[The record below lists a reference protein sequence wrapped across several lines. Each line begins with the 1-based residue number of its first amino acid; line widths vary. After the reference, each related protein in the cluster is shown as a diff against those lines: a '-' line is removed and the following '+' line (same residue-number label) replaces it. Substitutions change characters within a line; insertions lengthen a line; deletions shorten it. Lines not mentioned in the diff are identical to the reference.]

1 MTLLEARGIS
11 KRFGGLVALHRVDL
25 SVESGE
31 ILGLIGPNGSGKT
44 TLFNV
49 INGIHPPEEGS
60 IRLEG
65 RDLVGRSPAAIC
77 RAGIGRTFQIVR
89 PFSNL
94 TACENVL
101 VGCLYGRGNS
111 MGLSAAREE
120 AQRWLAFTG
129 LADRAAL
136 PAKSLTLAQRKR
148 LEVARALATR
158 PKILL
163 LDEVM
168 AGLNPAETEQAMGLV
183 QRMRA
188 ELGMAIV
195 MVEHVMMAVMG
206 ISDRVLVLHHG
217 EKIAEGKPAEVAENP
232 LVIEAY
238 LGTSNATAGDG
249 LCNRR

>member
-1 MTLLEARGIS
+1 MALLEAHGIS
-11 KRFGGLVALHRVDL
+11 KRFGGLVALNRVDL
-25 SVESGE
+25 SVEPGE

-49 INGIHPPEEGS
+49 VSGIYPPGEGR

-65 RDLVGRSPAAIC
+65 RDLARLTPAAIC
-77 RAGIGRTFQIVR
+77 HAGIGRTFQIMR
-89 PFSNL
+89 PFPNL
-94 TACENVL
+94 TAWENVL

-111 MGLSAAREE
+111 TGMPAAREE
-120 AQRWLAFTG
+120 ARRWLAFTG
-129 LADRAAL
+129 LGDRAAM
-136 PAKSLTLAQRKR
+136 PAKNLTLAQRKR

-158 PKILL
+158 PKVLL

-168 AGLNPAETEQAMGLV
+168 AGLNPAETEQAMALV
-183 QRMRA
+183 QRVRA
-188 ELGMAIV
+188 ELEVAIV

-206 ISDRVLVLHHG
+206 ISDRVAVLHHG

-238 LGTSNATAGDG
+238 LGTNNATA
-249 LCNRR
+249 NERK

>member
-1 MTLLEARGIS
+1 MGLLEARGIT
-11 KRFGGLVALHRVDL
+11 KQFGGLIALHRVDL
-25 SVESGE
+25 SVECGE

-49 INGIHPPEEGS
+49 ISGIHIPEEGWL
-60 IRLEG
+60 RLEG
-65 RDLVGRSPAAIC
+65 RDLLGLSPPDIC

-89 PFSNL
+89 PFPNL
-94 TACENVL
+94 TAVENVL

-111 MGLSAAREE
+111 AGLATARED

-129 LADRAAL
+129 LADRASM

-148 LEVARALATR
+148 LEVARALATG
-158 PKILL
+158 PKVLL

-168 AGLNPAETEQAMGLV
+168 AGLNPTETEEAMALV
-183 QRMRA
+183 QRMQE
-188 ELGMAIV
+188 ELRIAV
-195 MVEHVMMAVMG
+195 VLVEHVMKAVMG
-206 ISDRVLVLHHG
+206 ISHRVLVLHHG

-238 LGTSNATAGDG
+238 LGTTGEHN
-249 LCNRR
+249 